1 MGKGQGVW
9 IPREIAVCLPRL
21 TLRPPSRWQVFMVVL
36 LTWCR
41 YGCTEARLSIQDIC
55 EATGLARRT
64 VQAALAALI
73 SLGLVQR
80 WASEVFGCDPRG
92 PGHAGGQVGLHA
104 EEPTHRRRAEG
115 SSHRRRAEGPSCW
128 RRAEGPAGLRAA
140 GDSRGADKPAASE
153 SAHMLAPSLLVFMFL
168 IRKKVSAGPHSPRS
182 S

>member
-73 SLGLVQR
+73 SLGWSDCAGRQRCLVVIPEALATLVDRSGSTQKSQPTG
-80 WASEVFGCDPRG
+80 AALK
-92 PGHAGGQVGLHA
+92 GH
-104 EEPTHRRRAEG
+104 PTGVAPKVH
-115 SSHRRRAEGPSCW
+115 
-128 RRAEGPAGLRAA
+128 PAGVAPK
-140 GDSRGADKPAASE
+140 GQPDSAHGRRLRGADKPA
-153 SAHMLAPSLLVFMFL
+153 
-168 IRKKVSAGPHSPRS
+168 PRS
-182 S
+182 DTCLRLPY